1 MLPLSVSAGIAVRPS
16 STEPS
21 VTDEKIEKISC
32 TCSTVQ
38 YSCHIFSSQQ
48 HWELMLTGII
58 RALLEKVH
66 GSRFHTMLQNS
77 LVDYTKGMKLAT
89 ALKKPQG

>member
-1 MLPLSVSAGIAVRPS
+1 
-16 STEPS
+16 
-21 VTDEKIEKISC
+21 
-32 TCSTVQ
+32 
-38 YSCHIFSSQQ
+38 
-48 HWELMLTGII
+48 MLTGII

-77 LVDYTKGMKLAT
+77 LMDYTKGMKLAT